1 MEKKEN
7 VNLKR
12 LSSVLKKNSIK
23 IVIVL
28 FIFAICGYFYSYNMV
43 TPKYKSVSTMVL
55 ASNNLNQEGNT
66 VTQTELN
73 LNKSLISTYGK
84 ILKSKNVLGQVIK
97 NLNLDVTE
105 EELDKNVQI
114 EKVDDTQIIKIG
126 VINESAI
133 EAQEILREL
142 NKAFIEEVKQ
152 IFKMDNINIVDEASF
167 EITPYN
173 INHARDIIGFLVIGS
188 VFSVCMIACIY
199 FFDTTIKIEQ
209 DIEEFTDVN
218 VIGTVPKYKNK
229 DAEELIVQSNSKS
242 VISEALKTIRT
253 NISFTKTNGNSR
265 AILFTSCNSGEGKSW
280 IASNMA
286 VAYAQ
291 SNKNVIIVDADMRKG
306 RQHNIFKVKNIKG
319 LSNCLSEIQGKD
331 DYETLKNY
339 IQETQI
345 PKVHIITIGAIPP
358 NPSEL
363 LLSSKMR
370 DLIYMLKCIYDIVII
385 DGTPC
390 NLVSDSIPVSQI
402 ADTTI
407 LVTESRK
414 TKIEDLKNVI
424 KSIKNA
430 NGNIEGVI
438 LNKKDIKNKEY
449 TKGYYYGEKTA
460 NNKIELKSYSV
471 EELIQNRKDNI
482 EVIENKEIIENKS
495 SEEIENLGKKIE
507 SLEEKLL
514 KLPDINLENY
524 TKLVDEMRNIYNS
537 ELDKNKLAEDIKE
550 NIIRNELLKK
560 LNETNAETKN
570 VIEEKLQELNYENE
584 IKGLI
589 NKVNNIEDAIEDN
602 ESEERII
609 EMIQDIKE
617 EQNAKIASL
626 DSKKFL
632 SQILEK
638 IDSLDNK
645 DEFNKLSEQISSLDS
660 TDSFNKL
667 SEQISGLDSTDS
679 FNKLSEQISGLDS
692 TDSFNK
698 LSEQI
703 SGLDNK
709 DSFNKLSEQ
718 ISGLDNKDS
727 FNKLSEQISDLDTTA
742 SIKKLSEKVDSL
754 DNREAIKGLSER
766 INSLDNKEAINK
778 ILEKLDIQNKKIENL
793 DASKILN
800 NIVMEMQKL
809 NGKYEKVNNIE
820 LAIQNDKSEENIS
833 NMINQLRQEQN
844 TKLEKLENT
853 DDLNKILATIENQNK
868 KIDSLDASIVLNN
881 IVLEIQKLN
890 NKYDKVNTIEKMIE
904 NDRTEESIAEMIY
917 ELKQEQS
924 KQIEELNSKYEKL
937 AERIVKENS
946 KTQKEKISKTSTVHK
961 NNVIEMSE
969 IKEKLNKKELFIEYG
984 DEIDYEDL
992 VDLAVKVYDLKSNE
1006 SQAI

>member
-152 IFKMDNINIVDEASF
+152 IYKMDNINIVDEASF

-339 IQETQI
+339 IQETQV

-645 DEFNKLSEQISSLDS
+645 DSFNKLSEQISSLDS

-679 FNKLSEQISGLDS
+679 FNKLSEQISSLDS
-692 TDSFNK
+692 T
-698 LSEQI
+698 
-703 SGLDNK
+703 

-754 DNREAIKGLSER
+754 DNREAIEGLSER

>member
-1 MEKKEN
+1 
-7 VNLKR
+7 
-12 LSSVLKKNSIK
+12 
-23 IVIVL
+23 
-28 FIFAICGYFYSYNMV
+28 
-43 TPKYKSVSTMVL
+43 
-55 ASNNLNQEGNT
+55 
-66 VTQTELN
+66 
-73 LNKSLISTYGK
+73 
-84 ILKSKNVLGQVIK
+84 
-97 NLNLDVTE
+97 
-105 EELDKNVQI
+105 
-114 EKVDDTQIIKIG
+114 
-126 VINESAI
+126 
-133 EAQEILREL
+133 
-142 NKAFIEEVKQ
+142 
-152 IFKMDNINIVDEASF
+152 
-167 EITPYN
+167 
-173 INHARDIIGFLVIGS
+173 
-188 VFSVCMIACIY
+188 
-199 FFDTTIKIEQ
+199 
-209 DIEEFTDVN
+209 
-218 VIGTVPKYKNK
+218 
-229 DAEELIVQSNSKS
+229 
-242 VISEALKTIRT
+242 
-253 NISFTKTNGNSR
+253 
-265 AILFTSCNSGEGKSW
+265 
-280 IASNMA
+280 
-286 VAYAQ
+286 
-291 SNKNVIIVDADMRKG
+291 MRKG

-339 IQETQI
+339 IQETQV

-471 EELIQNRKDNI
+471 EELIQNRKDNV

-645 DEFNKLSEQISSLDS
+645 DEFNKLSEQISGLDNK
-660 TDSFNKL
+660 DSFNKL
-667 SEQISGLDSTDS
+667 SEQISGLDST
-679 FNKLSEQISGLDS
+679 
-692 TDSFNK
+692 
-698 LSEQI
+698 
-703 SGLDNK
+703 

>member
-66 VTQTELN
+66 VTQTELT

-105 EELDKNVQI
+105 DELYKNVQI

-133 EAQEILREL
+133 EAQEILKEL
-142 NKAFIEEVKQ
+142 NKVFIEEVKQ
-152 IFKMDNINIVDEASF
+152 IYKMDNINIVDEASF
-167 EITPYN
+167 ELTPYN
-173 INHARDIIGFLVIGS
+173 INHARDIIGFLLIGS
-188 VFSVCMIACIY
+188 AFSVCMIAGIY

-209 DIEEFTDVN
+209 DIEEFTGVN

-229 DAEELIVQSNSKS
+229 DAEELIVQNNSKS

-319 LSNCLSEIQGKD
+319 LSNCLSEIKGKD
-331 DYETLKNY
+331 DYETLENY
-339 IQETQI
+339 IQETQV

-363 LLSSKMR
+363 LLSNKMR
-370 DLIYMLKCIYDIVII
+370 DLIYMLKCVYDIVII

-414 TKIEDLKNVI
+414 TKIEDLKIVI

-430 NGNIEGVI
+430 QGNIEGVI

-449 TKGYYYGEKTA
+449 SKGYYYGEKTA
-460 NNKIELKSYSV
+460 NSKIELKSYSV
-471 EELIQNRKDNI
+471 NELIQNRKNNI
-482 EVIENKEIIENKS
+482 EVIEEKEIIENKS

-507 SLEEKLL
+507 ALEEKLL

-524 TKLVDEMRNIYNS
+524 TKLVEEMRNIYNS

-560 LNETNAETKN
+560 LNESNTETKN

-609 EMIQDIKE
+609 EMIQDIRE

-626 DSKKFL
+626 DSKEFL
-632 SQILEK
+632 NQILEK

-645 DEFNKLSEQISSLDS
+645 EEFKKLSEQLNNLDSKESFKELSEQISNLDS
-660 TDSFNKL
+660 KESFKEL
-667 SEQISGLDSTDS
+667 SDKI
-679 FNKLSEQISGLDS
+679 NNI
-692 TDSFNK
+692 
-698 LSEQI
+698 
-703 SGLDNK
+703 DNK
-709 DSFNKLSEQ
+709 DL
-718 ISGLDNKDS
+718 
-727 FNKLSEQISDLDTTA
+727 
-742 SIKKLSEKVDSL
+742 IKKLSEKVSNL
-754 DNREAIKGLSER
+754 DNRDAIEELSNK
-766 INSLDNKEAINK
+766 IGDLDNKEAINK
-778 ILEKLDIQNKKIENL
+778 ILEKLDIQNKKIESL
-793 DASKILN
+793 DASKMLN
-800 NIVMEMQKL
+800 NLVIEMQKL
-809 NGKYEKVNNIE
+809 NGKYEKINNID
-820 LAIQNDKSEENIS
+820 LAIKNDKSEENIS
-833 NMINQLRQEQN
+833 NMITELRQEQN

-853 DDLNKILATIENQNK
+853 DDLNKILETIENQNK
-868 KIDSLDASIVLNN
+868 KIDNLDASMVLNN

-917 ELKQEQS
+917 ELKQEQQ

-937 AERIVKENS
+937 AEKIVKENS

-992 VDLAVKVYDLKSNE
+992 VDLAVKVYDLKPNE
-1006 SQAI
+1006 SQAM

>member
-152 IFKMDNINIVDEASF
+152 IYKMDNINIVDEASF

-645 DEFNKLSEQISSLDS
+645 D
-660 TDSFNKL
+660 
-667 SEQISGLDSTDS
+667 
-679 FNKLSEQISGLDS
+679 
-692 TDSFNK
+692 
-698 LSEQI
+698 
-703 SGLDNK
+703 
-709 DSFNKLSEQ
+709 
-718 ISGLDNKDS
+718 S

-754 DNREAIKGLSER
+754 DNREAIEGLSER

>member
-152 IFKMDNINIVDEASF
+152 IYKMDNINIVDEASF

-626 DSKKFL
+626 DSKEFL

-645 DEFNKLSEQISSLDS
+645 DEFNKLSEQIS
-660 TDSFNKL
+660 
-667 SEQISGLDSTDS
+667 E
-679 FNKLSEQISGLDS
+679 
-692 TDSFNK
+692 
-698 LSEQI
+698 
-703 SGLDNK
+703 LDN
-709 DSFNKLSEQ
+709 
-718 ISGLDNKDS
+718 
-727 FNKLSEQISDLDTTA
+727 TA
-742 SIKKLSEKVDSL
+742 SINKLSEKVDSL
-754 DNREAIKGLSER
+754 DNREAIEGLSER

-793 DASKILN
+793 DASKMLN

-917 ELKQEQS
+917 ELKQEQR

>member
-229 DAEELIVQSNSKS
+229 GAEELIVQSNSKS

-645 DEFNKLSEQISSLDS
+645 DSFNKLSEQISGLDNKDS
-660 TDSFNKL
+660 FNKLSEQISGLDNKDSFNKL
-667 SEQISGLDSTDS
+667 SEQISGLDST
-679 FNKLSEQISGLDS
+679 
-692 TDSFNK
+692 
-698 LSEQI
+698 
-703 SGLDNK
+703 

>member
-229 DAEELIVQSNSKS
+229 GAEELIVQSNSKS

-339 IQETQI
+339 IQETQV

-471 EELIQNRKDNI
+471 EELIQNRKDNV

-645 DEFNKLSEQISSLDS
+645 DEFNKLSEQISGLDNK
-660 TDSFNKL
+660 DSFNKL

-679 FNKLSEQISGLDS
+679 FNKLSEQISSLDS
-692 TDSFNK
+692 T
-698 LSEQI
+698 
-703 SGLDNK
+703 

>member
-152 IFKMDNINIVDEASF
+152 IYKMDNINIVDEASF

-339 IQETQI
+339 IQETQV

-667 SEQISGLDSTDS
+667 SEQISGLD
-679 FNKLSEQISGLDS
+679 
-692 TDSFNK
+692 
-698 LSEQI
+698 
-703 SGLDNK
+703 NK
-709 DSFNKLSEQ
+709 DSFNKLSKQ
-718 ISGLDNKDS
+718 ISG
-727 FNKLSEQISDLDTTA
+727 LDTTA
-742 SIKKLSEKVDSL
+742 SINKLTEKVDSL
-754 DNREAIKGLSER
+754 DNREAIEGLSER

-992 VDLAVKVYDLKSNE
+992 VDLAVKVYDLKSKE

>member
-645 DEFNKLSEQISSLDS
+645 DSFNKLSEQISSLDS
-660 TDSFNKL
+660 T
-667 SEQISGLDSTDS
+667 
-679 FNKLSEQISGLDS
+679 
-692 TDSFNK
+692 
-698 LSEQI
+698 
-703 SGLDNK
+703 
-709 DSFNKLSEQ
+709 
-718 ISGLDNKDS
+718 DS

-754 DNREAIKGLSER
+754 DNREAIEGLSER

>member
-471 EELIQNRKDNI
+471 EKLIQNRKDNI

-645 DEFNKLSEQISSLDS
+645 DSFNKLSEQISSLDS
-660 TDSFNKL
+660 T
-667 SEQISGLDSTDS
+667 
-679 FNKLSEQISGLDS
+679 
-692 TDSFNK
+692 
-698 LSEQI
+698 
-703 SGLDNK
+703 

-754 DNREAIKGLSER
+754 DNREAIEGLSER

>member
-152 IFKMDNINIVDEASF
+152 IYKMDNINIVDEASF

-645 DEFNKLSEQISSLDS
+645 DEFNKLSEQIS
-660 TDSFNKL
+660 
-667 SEQISGLDSTDS
+667 
-679 FNKLSEQISGLDS
+679 
-692 TDSFNK
+692 
-698 LSEQI
+698 
-703 SGLDNK
+703 
-709 DSFNKLSEQ
+709 
-718 ISGLDNKDS
+718 GLDNKDS

-754 DNREAIKGLSER
+754 DNREAIEGLSER

>member
-152 IFKMDNINIVDEASF
+152 IYKMDNINIVDEASF

-667 SEQISGLDSTDS
+667 SEQISGLD
-679 FNKLSEQISGLDS
+679 NK
-692 TDSFNK
+692 DSFNK

-727 FNKLSEQISDLDTTA
+727 FNKLSKQISGLDTTA
-742 SIKKLSEKVDSL
+742 SINKLTEKVDSL
-754 DNREAIKGLSER
+754 DNREAIEGLSER

-946 KTQKEKISKTSTVHK
+946 KTKKEKISKTSTVHK

-992 VDLAVKVYDLKSNE
+992 VDLAVKVYDLKPNE
-1006 SQAI
+1006 SQAM

>member
-73 LNKSLISTYGK
+73 LNKSLISTYEK

-142 NKAFIEEVKQ
+142 SKVFIEEVKQ
-152 IFKMDNINIVDEASF
+152 IYKMDNINIVDEASF

-319 LSNCLSEIQGKD
+319 LSNCLSEIQDKD

-460 NNKIELKSYSV
+460 NSKIELKSYSV
-471 EELIQNRKDNI
+471 EELIQNKKDNI

-524 TKLVDEMRNIYNS
+524 TKLVEEMRNIYNS

-602 ESEERII
+602 ESKERII

-626 DSKKFL
+626 DSKEFL

-638 IDSLDNK
+638 IDSLDT
-645 DEFNKLSEQISSLDS
+645 

-667 SEQISGLDSTDS
+667 SEQIS
-679 FNKLSEQISGLDS
+679 
-692 TDSFNK
+692 
-698 LSEQI
+698 
-703 SGLDNK
+703 
-709 DSFNKLSEQ
+709 
-718 ISGLDNKDS
+718 
-727 FNKLSEQISDLDTTA
+727 
-742 SIKKLSEKVDSL
+742 
-754 DNREAIKGLSER
+754 
-766 INSLDNKEAINK
+766 SLDNKEAINK

-793 DASKILN
+793 DASKMLN

-853 DDLNKILATIENQNK
+853 DDLNKILTTIENQNK

-917 ELKQEQS
+917 ELKQEQR

>member
-152 IFKMDNINIVDEASF
+152 IYKMDNINIVDEASF

-460 NNKIELKSYSV
+460 NNKIELKSYCV

-626 DSKKFL
+626 DSKEFL

-645 DEFNKLSEQISSLDS
+645 DEFNKLSEQIS
-660 TDSFNKL
+660 
-667 SEQISGLDSTDS
+667 E
-679 FNKLSEQISGLDS
+679 
-692 TDSFNK
+692 
-698 LSEQI
+698 
-703 SGLDNK
+703 LDN
-709 DSFNKLSEQ
+709 
-718 ISGLDNKDS
+718 
-727 FNKLSEQISDLDTTA
+727 TA
-742 SIKKLSEKVDSL
+742 SINKLSEKVDSL
-754 DNREAIKGLSER
+754 DNREAIEGLSER

-793 DASKILN
+793 DASKMLN

-992 VDLAVKVYDLKSNE
+992 VDLAVKVYDLKSKE

>member
-152 IFKMDNINIVDEASF
+152 IYKMDNINIVDEASF

-645 DEFNKLSEQISSLDS
+645 D
-660 TDSFNKL
+660 
-667 SEQISGLDSTDS
+667 
-679 FNKLSEQISGLDS
+679 
-692 TDSFNK
+692 SFNK

-709 DSFNKLSEQ
+709 D
-718 ISGLDNKDS
+718 
-727 FNKLSEQISDLDTTA
+727 

-778 ILEKLDIQNKKIENL
+778 ILEKLDIHNKKIENL

>member
-152 IFKMDNINIVDEASF
+152 IYKMDNINIVDEASF

-638 IDSLDNK
+638 IDSLD
-645 DEFNKLSEQISSLDS
+645 S
-660 TDSFNKL
+660 T
-667 SEQISGLDSTDS
+667 
-679 FNKLSEQISGLDS
+679 
-692 TDSFNK
+692 
-698 LSEQI
+698 
-703 SGLDNK
+703 
-709 DSFNKLSEQ
+709 
-718 ISGLDNKDS
+718 DS

-754 DNREAIKGLSER
+754 DNREAIEGLSER

>member
-667 SEQISGLDSTDS
+667 SEQISSLDSTDS
-679 FNKLSEQISGLDS
+679 FNKLSEQISG
-692 TDSFNK
+692 
-698 LSEQI
+698 
-703 SGLDNK
+703 
-709 DSFNKLSEQ
+709 
-718 ISGLDNKDS
+718 
-727 FNKLSEQISDLDTTA
+727 LDTTA

-754 DNREAIKGLSER
+754 DNREAIEGLSER

-904 NDRTEESIAEMIY
+904 NDRTEESIAKMIY

>member
-152 IFKMDNINIVDEASF
+152 IYKMDNINIVDEASF

-319 LSNCLSEIQGKD
+319 LSNCLSEIQDKD

-507 SLEEKLL
+507 LLEEKLL

-524 TKLVDEMRNIYNS
+524 TKLVEEMRNIYNS

-626 DSKKFL
+626 DSKEFL

-645 DEFNKLSEQISSLDS
+645 DEFNKLSEQIS
-660 TDSFNKL
+660 
-667 SEQISGLDSTDS
+667 GLD
-679 FNKLSEQISGLDS
+679 N

-718 ISGLDNKDS
+718 ISELDN
-727 FNKLSEQISDLDTTA
+727 TA
-742 SIKKLSEKVDSL
+742 SINKLSEKVDSL
-754 DNREAIKGLSER
+754 DNREAIEGLSER

-793 DASKILN
+793 DASKMLN

>member
-229 DAEELIVQSNSKS
+229 GAEELIVQSNSKS

-339 IQETQI
+339 IQETQV

-471 EELIQNRKDNI
+471 EELIQNRKDNV

-645 DEFNKLSEQISSLDS
+645 DEFNKLSEQISGLDNK
-660 TDSFNKL
+660 DSFNKL

-692 TDSFNK
+692 T
-698 LSEQI
+698 
-703 SGLDNK
+703 

-890 NKYDKVNTIEKMIE
+890 NKYDKVKTIEKMIE

>member
-253 NISFTKTNGNSR
+253 NISFTKTYGNSR

-645 DEFNKLSEQISSLDS
+645 DEFNKLSEQISGLDNKDSFNKLSEQISSLDS

-667 SEQISGLDSTDS
+667 SEQISSLDST
-679 FNKLSEQISGLDS
+679 
-692 TDSFNK
+692 
-698 LSEQI
+698 
-703 SGLDNK
+703 

-754 DNREAIKGLSER
+754 DNREAIEGLSER

-778 ILEKLDIQNKKIENL
+778 ILEKLDMQNKKIENL

>member
-645 DEFNKLSEQISSLDS
+645 DSFNKLSEQISSLDS

-667 SEQISGLDSTDS
+667 SEQISSLDST
-679 FNKLSEQISGLDS
+679 
-692 TDSFNK
+692 
-698 LSEQI
+698 
-703 SGLDNK
+703 

-754 DNREAIKGLSER
+754 DNREAIEGLSER

>member
-152 IFKMDNINIVDEASF
+152 IYKMDNINIVDEASF

-645 DEFNKLSEQISSLDS
+645 DSFNKLSEQISSLD
-660 TDSFNKL
+660 T
-667 SEQISGLDSTDS
+667 
-679 FNKLSEQISGLDS
+679 

-718 ISGLDNKDS
+718 ISELDNT
-727 FNKLSEQISDLDTTA
+727 E
-742 SIKKLSEKVDSL
+742 SINKLSEKVDSL
-754 DNREAIKGLSER
+754 DNREAIEGLSER

-793 DASKILN
+793 DASKMLN

>member
-152 IFKMDNINIVDEASF
+152 IYKMDNINIVDEASF

-370 DLIYMLKCIYDIVII
+370 DFIYMLKCIYDIVII

-667 SEQISGLDSTDS
+667 SEQISGLD
-679 FNKLSEQISGLDS
+679 
-692 TDSFNK
+692 
-698 LSEQI
+698 
-703 SGLDNK
+703 NK
-709 DSFNKLSEQ
+709 DSFNKLSKQ
-718 ISGLDNKDS
+718 ISG
-727 FNKLSEQISDLDTTA
+727 LDTTA
-742 SIKKLSEKVDSL
+742 SINKLTEKVDSL
-754 DNREAIKGLSER
+754 DNREAIEGLSER

-946 KTQKEKISKTSTVHK
+946 KTKKEKISKTSTVHK

-992 VDLAVKVYDLKSNE
+992 VDLAVKVYDLKPNE
-1006 SQAI
+1006 SQAM

>member
-152 IFKMDNINIVDEASF
+152 IYKMDNINIVDEASF

-667 SEQISGLDSTDS
+667 SEQISGLD
-679 FNKLSEQISGLDS
+679 
-692 TDSFNK
+692 
-698 LSEQI
+698 
-703 SGLDNK
+703 NK
-709 DSFNKLSEQ
+709 DSFNKLSKQ
-718 ISGLDNKDS
+718 ISG
-727 FNKLSEQISDLDTTA
+727 LDTTA
-742 SIKKLSEKVDSL
+742 SINKLTEKVDSL
-754 DNREAIKGLSER
+754 DNREAIEGLSER

-946 KTQKEKISKTSTVHK
+946 KTKKEKISKTSTVHK

-992 VDLAVKVYDLKSNE
+992 VDLAVKVYDLKPNE
-1006 SQAI
+1006 SQAM

>member
-449 TKGYYYGEKTA
+449 TKGYYYGEKTT

-550 NIIRNELLKK
+550 NIIGNELLKK

-645 DEFNKLSEQISSLDS
+645 DSFNKLSEQISS
-660 TDSFNKL
+660 
-667 SEQISGLDSTDS
+667 
-679 FNKLSEQISGLDS
+679 LDS

-718 ISGLDNKDS
+718 IS
-727 FNKLSEQISDLDTTA
+727 DLETTS

-890 NKYDKVNTIEKMIE
+890 KKYDKVNTIEKMIE

>member
-152 IFKMDNINIVDEASF
+152 IYKMDNINIVDEASF

-645 DEFNKLSEQISSLDS
+645 D
-660 TDSFNKL
+660 
-667 SEQISGLDSTDS
+667 
-679 FNKLSEQISGLDS
+679 
-692 TDSFNK
+692 SFNK

-718 ISGLDNKDS
+718 ISELDN
-727 FNKLSEQISDLDTTA
+727 TA
-742 SIKKLSEKVDSL
+742 SINKLSEKVDSL
-754 DNREAIKGLSER
+754 DNREAIEGLSER

-917 ELKQEQS
+917 ELKQEQR

-937 AERIVKENS
+937 AEQIVKENS

>member
-152 IFKMDNINIVDEASF
+152 IYKMDNINIVDEASF

-645 DEFNKLSEQISSLDS
+645 DSFNKLSEQISSLDS
-660 TDSFNKL
+660 T
-667 SEQISGLDSTDS
+667 
-679 FNKLSEQISGLDS
+679 
-692 TDSFNK
+692 
-698 LSEQI
+698 
-703 SGLDNK
+703 

-754 DNREAIKGLSER
+754 DNREAIEGLSER

>member
-229 DAEELIVQSNSKS
+229 GAEELIVQSNSKS

-645 DEFNKLSEQISSLDS
+645 DSFNKLSEQISS
-660 TDSFNKL
+660 
-667 SEQISGLDSTDS
+667 
-679 FNKLSEQISGLDS
+679 LDS

-718 ISGLDNKDS
+718 ISGLDSTDSFNKLSEQISSLDSTDS

-754 DNREAIKGLSER
+754 DNREAIEGLSER

-904 NDRTEESIAEMIY
+904 NDRTEESIAKMIY

>member
-152 IFKMDNINIVDEASF
+152 IYKMDNINIVDEASF

-626 DSKKFL
+626 DS
-632 SQILEK
+632 
-638 IDSLDNK
+638 
-645 DEFNKLSEQISSLDS
+645 
-660 TDSFNKL
+660 
-667 SEQISGLDSTDS
+667 
-679 FNKLSEQISGLDS
+679 

-718 ISGLDNKDS
+718 ISGLDSTDSFNKLSEQISSLDSTDS

-754 DNREAIKGLSER
+754 DNREAIEGLSER

-917 ELKQEQS
+917 ELKQEQR

-937 AERIVKENS
+937 AEQIVKENS

-992 VDLAVKVYDLKSNE
+992 VDLAVKVYDLKSKE

>member
-152 IFKMDNINIVDEASF
+152 IYKMDNINIVDEASF

-229 DAEELIVQSNSKS
+229 GAEELIVQSNSKS

-667 SEQISGLDSTDS
+667 SEQISGLD
-679 FNKLSEQISGLDS
+679 
-692 TDSFNK
+692 
-698 LSEQI
+698 
-703 SGLDNK
+703 NK
-709 DSFNKLSEQ
+709 DSFNKLSKQ
-718 ISGLDNKDS
+718 ISG
-727 FNKLSEQISDLDTTA
+727 LDTTA
-742 SIKKLSEKVDSL
+742 SINKLTEKVDSL
-754 DNREAIKGLSER
+754 DNREAIEGLSER

>member
-152 IFKMDNINIVDEASF
+152 IYKMDNINIVDEASF

-390 NLVSDSIPVSQI
+390 NLVSDSIPVSQM

-460 NNKIELKSYSV
+460 NNKIEIKSYSV
-471 EELIQNRKDNI
+471 EELIQNKKDNI

-524 TKLVDEMRNIYNS
+524 TKLVEEMRNIYNS

-626 DSKKFL
+626 DSKEFL

-645 DEFNKLSEQISSLDS
+645 DEFNKLSEQISSLD
-660 TDSFNKL
+660 T
-667 SEQISGLDSTDS
+667 
-679 FNKLSEQISGLDS
+679 

-718 ISGLDNKDS
+718 ISELDN
-727 FNKLSEQISDLDTTA
+727 TA
-742 SIKKLSEKVDSL
+742 SINKLSEKVDSL
-754 DNREAIKGLSER
+754 DNREAIEGLSER

-800 NIVMEMQKL
+800 NIVVEMQKL

-917 ELKQEQS
+917 ELKQEQR

-937 AERIVKENS
+937 AEQIVKENS

-992 VDLAVKVYDLKSNE
+992 VDLAVKVYDLKSKE

>member
-152 IFKMDNINIVDEASF
+152 IYKMDNINIVDEASF

-507 SLEEKLL
+507 LLEEKLL

-524 TKLVDEMRNIYNS
+524 TKLVEEMRNIYNS

-626 DSKKFL
+626 DSKEFL

-645 DEFNKLSEQISSLDS
+645 DEFNKLSEQISSLD
-660 TDSFNKL
+660 T
-667 SEQISGLDSTDS
+667 
-679 FNKLSEQISGLDS
+679 

-718 ISGLDNKDS
+718 ISELDN
-727 FNKLSEQISDLDTTA
+727 TA
-742 SIKKLSEKVDSL
+742 SINKLSEKVDSL
-754 DNREAIKGLSER
+754 DNREAIEGLSER

-793 DASKILN
+793 DASKMLN

-820 LAIQNDKSEENIS
+820 LAIQNNKSEENIS

-917 ELKQEQS
+917 ELKQEQR

>member
-229 DAEELIVQSNSKS
+229 GAEELIVQSNSKS

-645 DEFNKLSEQISSLDS
+645 DEFNKLSEQIS
-660 TDSFNKL
+660 
-667 SEQISGLDSTDS
+667 
-679 FNKLSEQISGLDS
+679 
-692 TDSFNK
+692 
-698 LSEQI
+698 
-703 SGLDNK
+703 GLDNK

-727 FNKLSEQISDLDTTA
+727 FNKLSEQISSLDSTDSFNKLSEQISGLDTTA

-754 DNREAIKGLSER
+754 DNREAIEGLSER

-778 ILEKLDIQNKKIENL
+778 ILEKLDMQNKKIENL

-890 NKYDKVNTIEKMIE
+890 NKYDNVNTIEKMIE

-946 KTQKEKISKTSTVHK
+946 KTKKEKISKTSTVHK

-992 VDLAVKVYDLKSNE
+992 VDLAVKVYDLKPNE
-1006 SQAI
+1006 SQAM

>member
-229 DAEELIVQSNSKS
+229 GAEELIVQSNSKS

-645 DEFNKLSEQISSLDS
+645 D
-660 TDSFNKL
+660 SFNKL
-667 SEQISGLDSTDS
+667 SEQISGLDST
-679 FNKLSEQISGLDS
+679 
-692 TDSFNK
+692 
-698 LSEQI
+698 
-703 SGLDNK
+703 
-709 DSFNKLSEQ
+709 
-718 ISGLDNKDS
+718 DS

>member
-209 DIEEFTDVN
+209 DIGEFTDVN

-339 IQETQI
+339 IQETQV

-645 DEFNKLSEQISSLDS
+645 D
-660 TDSFNKL
+660 
-667 SEQISGLDSTDS
+667 
-679 FNKLSEQISGLDS
+679 
-692 TDSFNK
+692 
-698 LSEQI
+698 
-703 SGLDNK
+703 
-709 DSFNKLSEQ
+709 
-718 ISGLDNKDS
+718 S

-754 DNREAIKGLSER
+754 DNREAIEGLSER

-778 ILEKLDIQNKKIENL
+778 ILEKLDMQNKKIENL

>member
-152 IFKMDNINIVDEASF
+152 IYKMDNINIVDEASF

-265 AILFTSCNSGEGKSW
+265 VILFTSCNSGEGKSW

-471 EELIQNRKDNI
+471 EELIQNKKDNI
-482 EVIENKEIIENKS
+482 EVIENKEIIENNS

-507 SLEEKLL
+507 LLEEKLL

-524 TKLVDEMRNIYNS
+524 TKLVEEMRNIYNS

-645 DEFNKLSEQISSLDS
+645 D
-660 TDSFNKL
+660 
-667 SEQISGLDSTDS
+667 
-679 FNKLSEQISGLDS
+679 
-692 TDSFNK
+692 SFNK

-718 ISGLDNKDS
+718 ISELDN
-727 FNKLSEQISDLDTTA
+727 TA
-742 SIKKLSEKVDSL
+742 SINKLSEKVDSL
-754 DNREAIKGLSER
+754 DNREAIEGLSER

-917 ELKQEQS
+917 ELKQEQR

-937 AERIVKENS
+937 AEQIVKENS

>member
-229 DAEELIVQSNSKS
+229 GAEELIVQSNSKS

-645 DEFNKLSEQISSLDS
+645 DSFNKLSEQISSLDS
-660 TDSFNKL
+660 T
-667 SEQISGLDSTDS
+667 
-679 FNKLSEQISGLDS
+679 
-692 TDSFNK
+692 
-698 LSEQI
+698 
-703 SGLDNK
+703 

-754 DNREAIKGLSER
+754 DNREAIEGLSER

-778 ILEKLDIQNKKIENL
+778 ILEKLDMQNKKIENL

>member
-152 IFKMDNINIVDEASF
+152 IYKMDNINIVDEASF

-482 EVIENKEIIENKS
+482 EVIENKEIIENNS

-514 KLPDINLENY
+514 KIPDINLENY
-524 TKLVDEMRNIYNS
+524 TKLVEEMRNIYNS

-626 DSKKFL
+626 DSKEFL

-645 DEFNKLSEQISSLDS
+645 DEFNKLSEQIS
-660 TDSFNKL
+660 
-667 SEQISGLDSTDS
+667 E
-679 FNKLSEQISGLDS
+679 
-692 TDSFNK
+692 
-698 LSEQI
+698 
-703 SGLDNK
+703 LDN
-709 DSFNKLSEQ
+709 
-718 ISGLDNKDS
+718 
-727 FNKLSEQISDLDTTA
+727 TA
-742 SIKKLSEKVDSL
+742 SINKLSEKVDSL
-754 DNREAIKGLSER
+754 DNREAIEGLSER

-793 DASKILN
+793 DASKMLN

-917 ELKQEQS
+917 ELKQEQR

-937 AERIVKENS
+937 AEQIVKENS

>member
-229 DAEELIVQSNSKS
+229 GAEELIVQSNSKS

-626 DSKKFL
+626 DSKEFL

-645 DEFNKLSEQISSLDS
+645 DEFNKLSEQIS
-660 TDSFNKL
+660 
-667 SEQISGLDSTDS
+667 E
-679 FNKLSEQISGLDS
+679 
-692 TDSFNK
+692 
-698 LSEQI
+698 
-703 SGLDNK
+703 LDN
-709 DSFNKLSEQ
+709 
-718 ISGLDNKDS
+718 
-727 FNKLSEQISDLDTTA
+727 TA
-742 SIKKLSEKVDSL
+742 SINKLSEKVDSL
-754 DNREAIKGLSER
+754 DNREAIEGLSER

-793 DASKILN
+793 DASKMLN

-917 ELKQEQS
+917 ELKQEQR

-937 AERIVKENS
+937 AEQIVKENS

>member
-253 NISFTKTNGNSR
+253 NISFTKTYGNSR

-645 DEFNKLSEQISSLDS
+645 DSFNKLSEQISSLDS

-667 SEQISGLDSTDS
+667 SEQISSLDST
-679 FNKLSEQISGLDS
+679 
-692 TDSFNK
+692 
-698 LSEQI
+698 
-703 SGLDNK
+703 